1 MSLKQIQ
8 ELLAVSGGSLPT
20 LILRPDRPSGPTIIV
35 LGEIWAVNPQIRG
48 LCERL
53 AEEGFP
59 VVAPDLYRGQDI
71 PAPDATPAALSE
83 AFVSFPDLR
92 ALRDCR
98 TLVRPSSAANSDYHP
113 NAPPSGELCMAA
125 DFAHYLGAFN
135 TGVARVVNFY
145 GRLNFPRSELKPFTP
160 LDVASLMTLPYLGI
174 FAEHDGFI
182 PKTDVAAL
190 VGKLR
195 EAGIEHDVRMFE
207 GVHHGFLN
215 ETREAYDASAAS
227 TAWEIALRFLRA
239 NQGGSAT

>member
-1 MSLKQIQ
+1 M
-8 ELLAVSGGSLPT
+8 
-20 LILRPDRPSGPTIIV
+20 
-35 LGEIWAVNPQIRG
+35 
-48 LCERL
+48 

-98 TLVRPSSAANSDYHP
+98 TLVRRIVGGIRIITRTPRRLGILY
-113 NAPPSGELCMAA
+113 GGR
-125 DFAHYLGAFN
+125 FAHYLGAFN

-160 LDVASLMTLPYLGI
+160 LDVASLIDVPYLGI

-195 EAGIEHDVRMFE
+195 EAGIEHDVRMLE
-207 GVHHGFLN
+207 RTSWVP
-215 ETREAYDASAAS
+215 ERDTRS
-227 TAWEIALRFLRA
+227 L
-239 NQGGSAT
+239 